1 MRLWMDVRFL
11 IGFYFLLLL
20 FIFIFVCGYSY
31 VLFWADFSSYFVL
44 FVVFPG

>member
-11 IGFYFLLLL
+11 IGFIIIILFFL
-20 FIFIFVCGYSY
+20 VCGYSY